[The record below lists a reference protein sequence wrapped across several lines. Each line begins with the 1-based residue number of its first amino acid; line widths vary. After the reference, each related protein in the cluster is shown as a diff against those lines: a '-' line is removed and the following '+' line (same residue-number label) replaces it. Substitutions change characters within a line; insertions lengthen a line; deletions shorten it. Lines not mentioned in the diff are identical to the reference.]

1 MTEARSERALK
12 LVEDLAEPTP
22 SLAIKMVQ
30 ALQLRGQLLRPHD
43 PDAAKALTDQAFD
56 LLRDIDEKSA
66 KNTTPFS
73 ALYMNIGV
81 NYLELAQDDL
91 ARGDKAGA
99 RTTLSYLT
107 AILSHLSPEDK
118 QILIEPYQNL
128 QGKLSIGPSRH

>member
-1 MTEARSERALK
+1 
-12 LVEDLAEPTP
+12 
-22 SLAIKMVQ
+22 MVQ

-56 LLRDIDEKSA
+56 LLRDVDEKSA
-66 KNTTPFS
+66 KNATPFS

-91 ARGDKAGA
+91 ARGDRSSA
-99 RTTLSYLT
+99 RTAMTYLT

-128 QGKLSIGPSRH
+128 QGKLSNGPTRH